1 MAKFSSGEFLAY
13 DEIHRV
19 DRQDVAQHR
28 AHAVGECSMTTR
40 FHEPSVQEVVHYL
53 RRAERQRKE
62 QITLL
67 RAILQAVTATNQV
80 IGGSFTQIPLGGIM
94 LPIQPGSSPEFQV
107 TPTFSGNPFALIG
120 VDRPGRAAI
129 DWGVYGVP
137 ETFIVRGD
145 GTIAYKLV
153 GEITAENIDTVL
165 VPKIR
170 EAMR

>member
-1 MAKFSSGEFLAY
+1 
-13 DEIHRV
+13 
-19 DRQDVAQHR
+19 
-28 AHAVGECSMTTR
+28 MTTR

-107 TPTFSGNPFALIG
+107 TPTFSGDPFALIG
-120 VDRPGRAAI
+120 ANASVTTSDSINAPASIDLATDPTGTTFVLNLTADAVIAPGGESLTVI
-129 DWGVYGVP
+129 WTY
-137 ETFIVRGD
+137 TNTD
-145 GTIAYKLV
+145 GTVA
-153 GEITAENIDTVL
+153 TVTGT
-165 VPKIR
+165 VTEEGIVDDVTGGTFAQVK
-170 EAMR
+170 